1 MSESDTPVMT
11 PDMFYQ
17 AEPEPVD
24 TSITPTDEAPT
35 KEPEQ
40 VEEVEPV
47 ETEVLEG
54 EAEETELESE
64 ESEPELNDDEQF
76 FQMDGEDISLEQVKQ
91 WKQGDMRQSD
101 YTKKTQKLADERRV
115 FEADRQ
121 GEVNKVVAEK
131 LNSFDDLTDTLEALI
146 KQADEA
152 IDWDDLR
159 EFDIGE
165 YTKQKELKEKRIK
178 TVDDAKLK
186 RLEQSKIKQSPE
198 DEKREQAI
206 LAKNNP
212 AWVKDGKNTEAH
224 KKDMKLLS
232 NYLTNNGYTVEE
244 QKEIVTAK
252 RWQTLIDAARYR
264 ASLDKVRDIKT
275 KVKKIP
281 LTTKPRKTA
290 PKSNGSFADRFYN
303 S

>member
-1 MSESDTPVMT
+1 MSESDTSAMT

-24 TSITPTDEAPT
+24 TSIAPTDEAPS
-35 KEPEQ
+35 KEPEPT
-40 VEEVEPV
+40 EDVEPV
-47 ETEVLEG
+47 EIENLEG
-54 EAEETELESE
+54 KAEEVEESE
-64 ESEPELNDDEQF
+64 ESDPELSDDEQF
-76 FQMDGEDISLEQVKQ
+76 FQMDGEDVSLAEAKE
-91 WKQGDMRQSD
+91 WKKGGMRQSD

-115 FEADRQ
+115 FEADRK
-121 GEVNKVVAEK
+121 GEVDKVVAEK

-146 KQADEA
+146 KQADEV

-165 YTKQKELKEKRIK
+165 YTKQKELKEKRVKAIEDSK
-178 TVDDAKLK
+178 QK
-186 RLEQSKIKQSPE
+186 RLQQFKIEQSPE
-198 DEKREQAI
+198 EVQREQGI

-212 AWVKDGKNTEAH
+212 AWIKDGKHTEAH
-224 KKDMKLLS
+224 KKDLELLS
-232 NYLTNNGYTVEE
+232 NYLIDSGYTVEE
-244 QKEIVTAK
+244 QNSVHTAK
-252 RWQTLIDAARYR
+252 HWQTLIDAARYR

-281 LTTKPRKTA
+281 LTTKPSKTS